1 MIEWFDDLVLGMRFK
16 SPKAR
21 SRAKRSSAL
30 HRNSI
35 PSPTILTRQL
45 PSKRH

>member
-16 SPKAR
+16 SPDKQVTP
-21 SRAKRSSAL
+21 KISSAL
-30 HRNSI
+30 HRSSI
-35 PSPTILTRQL
+35 PSPTISTRGL